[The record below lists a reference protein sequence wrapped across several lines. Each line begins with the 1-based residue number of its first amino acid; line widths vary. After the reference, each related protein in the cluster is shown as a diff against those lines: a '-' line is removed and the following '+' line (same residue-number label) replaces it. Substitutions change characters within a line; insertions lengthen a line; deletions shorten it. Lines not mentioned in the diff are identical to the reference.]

1 MRMLR
6 KSDTGELF
14 IYTQILAERDDMEL
28 VEVPDPS
35 KPEKATMLQKSD
47 TPDFNEMGKKDILS
61 FIFDHYGE
69 RIDGRLSL
77 EITRKEAERIVSTKD
92 RV

>member
-14 IYTQILAERDDMEL
+14 IYTQLLAERDDMEL
-28 VEVPDPS
+28 VDVADPAKPDEA
-35 KPEKATMLQKSD
+35 KMLRKSD
-47 TPDFNEMGKKDILS
+47 TPDFNAMGKKEILS
-61 FIFDHYGE
+61 HIFDNYGE

-77 EITRKEAERIVSTKD
+77 DVTRKEAEHIVATKD